1 MKSLKEKNEFKR
13 IKKAEDLISKLEAIK
28 TRLELS
34 TKLGLDTTGDETLL
48 KMYQHQLDELSE
60 VNDKTESKSVLGN
73 ISNYGQEKVI
83 DGVLIKT
90 SKSAVDVGASAVEQ
104 SGEFIESLG
113 VCVVDTSASIV
124 KAGLKGI
131 RGITSLTSSAVRAS
145 GNTIIDKGGDSL
157 KGLCK
162 LIGK

>member
-1 MKSLKEKNEFKR
+1 MKSLKEKNEVKR
-13 IKKAEDLISKLEAIK
+13 IKKVEDLISKLEAIK

-34 TKLGLDTTGDETLL
+34 TKLGLDIAGDETLL
-48 KMYQHQLDELSE
+48 KMYQQKLDELSE
-60 VNDKTESKSVLGN
+60 DNGKTESKSVLGN
-73 ISNYGQEKVI
+73 ISNYGQKKVI

-113 VCVVDTSASIV
+113 VCVIDTSASIL

-131 RGITSLTSSAVRAS
+131 RDVTSITSCAIKSS
-145 GNTIIDKGGDSL
+145 GETIIDKGGDSL
-157 KGLCK
+157 KGLFK